1 MRLECFICE
10 GPDPKAPFIV
20 DRLSPTNGCWGL
32 CKLCGIAV
40 CTGHGLRHENPNEY
54 QCAIC
59 VGPGMKRRGPG
70 GNDPSQPT
78 SPEPTPDEFLSLYSN
93 LKIEILDAMRAALE
107 EHFGTKYTGSLR
119 TKKMDG
125 AARNAA
131 ASAYAEASGVAK
143 FMAAVRQ
150 ASRELAGSGSE

>member
-1 MRLECFICE
+1 MR
-10 GPDPKAPFIV
+10 
-20 DRLSPTNGCWGL
+20 
-32 CKLCGIAV
+32 
-40 CTGHGLRHENPNEY
+40 
-54 QCAIC
+54 
-59 VGPGMKRRGPG
+59 RRGPG
-70 GNDPSQPT
+70 GNDPTQPI

-93 LKIEILDAMRAALE
+93 LKVELLEAMRTALE

-119 TKKMDG
+119 TKKMDS

-131 ASAYAEASGVAK
+131 ATAYAEASGVAS